1 MENKKLFIDT
11 NIIIDLL
18 DKKRVSHENSK
29 KIIQTA
35 LVEDIPLAMSDDIIT
50 TVYYL
55 SQKLIKRDELLD
67 FIRFLNLN
75 FTILPFTK
83 EIIDDAIDICQK
95 NSSYD
100 FEDTLQS
107 VCAKQNNF
115 NTIITNDKQFPKISG
130 IKLKKTI

>member
-18 DKKRVSHENSK
+18 DEKRVSHKNSK
-29 KIIQTA
+29 KLIQIA

-55 SQKLIKRDELLD
+55 FQKLIKRDELLD
-67 FIRFLNLN
+67 FIRFLNKN

-83 EIIDDAIDICQK
+83 ETIDNSIDICQK
-95 NSSYD
+95 NGSYD
-100 FEDTLQS
+100 FEDTLQA

-115 NTIITNDKQFPKISG
+115 ITIITNDKQFPKING
-130 IKLKKTI
+130 IKLRNTI